1 MKRLSLLLL
10 LGLLPVVVLIADP
23 VDKDAA
29 RLKAEAFF
37 MKKNPSSARRAQVR
51 QDIRLA
57 LTNESFHVFNL
68 GEDGGFVMIAG
79 DDCYQP
85 ILRAYFRS
93 KTPQSVSAASEGLA
107 EVKMVGTFTPVSF
120 EEDYSGT
127 FFIDGSNDL
136 YAATEWSYLN
146 SFRAYF
152 DVPSLHSG
160 TATVKQIV
168 VDFADA
174 PDGIERISEF
184 SEFSEHSEFSEKAP
198 AFFDL
203 SGRKMVNGQWSNG
216 KLKKGIYITGGKKVV
231 IK

>member
-1 MKRLSLLLL
+1 MYDEVDFAALGHYRLSHDCKWQTLC
-10 LGLLPVVVLIADP
+10 LPFNVYSIAGTP
-23 VDKDAA
+23 FEDATVMT
-29 RLKAEAFF
+29 LDTEGKNGFDEETGTLYLTFKSVTTTEAG
-37 MKKNPSSARRAQVR
+37 KPYIV
-51 QDIRLA
+51 
-57 LTNESFHVFNL
+57 
-68 GEDGGFVMIAG
+68 GFTSG

-120 EEDYSGT
+120 EDDYSGT
-127 FFIDGSNDL
+127 FFIDGANDL

-152 DVPSLHSG
+152 DVPSLHGG

-174 PDGIERISEF
+174 PDGIEDLKDFKDSKDVIYNLAGQRLN
-184 SEFSEHSEFSEKAP
+184 KAQR
-198 AFFDL
+198 
-203 SGRKMVNGQWSNG
+203 GVNIIDH
-216 KLKKGIYITGGKKVV
+216 KIV
-231 IK
+231 IR